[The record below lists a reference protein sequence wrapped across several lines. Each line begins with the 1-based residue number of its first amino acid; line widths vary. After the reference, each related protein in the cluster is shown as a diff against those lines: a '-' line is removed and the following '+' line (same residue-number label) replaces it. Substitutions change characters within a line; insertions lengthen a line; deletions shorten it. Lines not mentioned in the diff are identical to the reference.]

1 MRAVTSSVGR
11 YVRLLCALVVLI
23 PSLAVAQTAAQT
35 PSLIVAPVDESALTV
50 LKGNVYPLATAK
62 FDRGAAPDSLPME
75 RMLLVLKRS
84 PEQERALQA
93 LLDQQQ
99 DKSSPN
105 YHQWLTPEAF
115 GKQFGIS
122 DQDLQAVTGWLTT
135 HGFQVTQVSKG
146 RSVIEFRG
154 IAAQVR
160 EAFHTSIHQYSVN
173 GELHWANASDPQI
186 PNALTPVVAGVWSL
200 HNFEKKPNLVRSKE
214 TFHLVKHPGF
224 PPEATNGSGQHA
236 LGPPDYAVIYNIQPL
251 YAAKTPNF
259 GAGVTIAVVG
269 RTDIN
274 LQDISD
280 FRGSFGISGG
290 STTIVNNGADP
301 GNLGGNEEAEAVLDT
316 TWSGA
321 VAQGA
326 NILLV
331 VSATT
336 DTTDGVDLSELYIVD
351 NNLGDIMTESFSN
364 CEAGT
369 TQADLAGISAL
380 AEQAAA
386 QGITYTVSTGD
397 TGSAGCDDLSE
408 TVATGPVSVNALA
421 STAFNVA
428 VGGTLFN
435 ENNHDSKYWNESQGL
450 NTALSYIPENVWN
463 ESCSSA
469 QCGSNANIAAGGGG
483 KSTVVS
489 KPNWQAGVKNI
500 PADGFRDLPD
510 VSLTAA
516 GHDPYLLCFE
526 LSCSAQGVLYGVS
539 GTSAST
545 PAFAG
550 IMALVDAQVTTQ
562 SGGKQTRVGQA
573 NYVMYKLAASENLSQ
588 CNASSTTT
596 TIGSGCIFNDV
607 TSGNNAVPGEP
618 TYGTS
623 TAPYQSG
630 VGYDLATGLGS
641 VNVANLVNKWSSI
654 TFNATTTTLSLSP
667 QTNIAHGSAVA
678 VNIAVKPSAAT
689 GQVSLIGVNGS
700 SQQGI
705 TTFTLSGGNL
715 TQNTNLLAGGTYSV
729 HAHYAGDGTY
739 APSDS
744 SPLSVTVTPENS
756 TTTVQALTLGNS
768 GTLIP
773 FTSLPYGSFVYLRAD
788 VAGLS
793 GYGFATG
800 QVNFSDNGS
809 ASVPGNPYVL
819 NSQGNTAPPN
829 GLFGFTP
836 GAHSITA
843 AYGGDASFNASSS
856 ASASFTITQASTSSS
871 LSVSP
876 NSGITPNTNLT
887 LTTSVTTTSGG
898 SGPGGTVAFLNG
910 ATTLGT
916 VPMTGAPASASAPA
930 SGSASMTIQLPLGQA
945 NLTAQYSGDT
955 NYLASNASAVALTVS
970 PDFQIPATLGTV
982 SIASPG
988 QSGTISMAITGGA
1001 GYKGTIAF
1009 SAASCTGLPFSA
1021 TCSFTPASVTGSGS
1035 TTIMVSTTAPHTSQL
1050 HPIAFP
1056 WQANGGMMLAG
1067 LLLFGGTLR
1076 KRRWARL
1083 AGLLGLAA
1091 LLSLVGCGGGGGSH
1105 TTTPGTPTG
1114 AYPIMVTATAA
1125 SITHTSTF
1133 TLNVQ

>member
-1 MRAVTSSVGR
+1 MRAVTSSGR
-11 YVRLLCALVVLI
+11 WHLRILLTLLMFTSCFGL
-23 PSLAVAQTAAQT
+23 AQTAEQV
-35 PSLIVAPVDESALTV
+35 SSRILGPVDEAALTV

-93 LLDQQQ
+93 LLDAQQ
-99 DKSSPN
+99 DKSSPS
-105 YHQWLTPEAF
+105 YHQWLTPEQF
-115 GKQFGIS
+115 GKQFGPS
-122 DQDLQAVTGWLTT
+122 DQDLQTVTGWLTV
-135 HGFQVTQVSKG
+135 HGFQVTQIAKG

-154 IAAQVR
+154 VAAQVR
-160 EAFHTSIHQYSVN
+160 EAFHTAIHQYSVN

-214 TFHLVKHPGF
+214 TFRLVKHLGF
-224 PPEATNGSGQHA
+224 PPEATNSSGQHA
-236 LGPPDYAVIYNIQPL
+236 LGPPDFAVIYNANPT
-251 YAAKTPNF
+251 YTAGNS
-259 GAGVTIAVVG
+259 GSGVTIAVVG

-280 FRGSFGISGG
+280 FRSAFGISGG
-290 STTIVNNGADP
+290 SSTIVNNGADP

-321 VAQGA
+321 VAPAA
-326 NILLV
+326 NVLLV

-435 ENNHDSKYWNESQGL
+435 ENNHDSKYWNETQGL

-463 ESCSSA
+463 ESCTSA

-489 KPNWQAGVKNI
+489 KPNWQTGAKNI
-500 PADGFRDLPD
+500 PGDGARDLPD

-550 IMALVDAQVTTQ
+550 IMALVDAQVTAQ
-562 SGGKQTRVGQA
+562 SAGKQTRVGQA
-573 NYVMYKLAASENLSQ
+573 NYVLYKLAASENLSQ

-607 TSGNNAVPGEP
+607 TSGNNGVPGEP
-618 TYGTS
+618 NYGTS

-641 VNVANLVNKWSSI
+641 VNVANLVNKWSSV

-667 QTNIAHGSAVA
+667 QTNIPHGSAVA

-700 SQQGI
+700 NQQGI
-705 TTFTLSGGNL
+705 TAFTLSGGNVV
-715 TQNTNLLAGGTYSV
+715 QNTNLLAGGTYSV

-744 SPLSVTVTPENS
+744 SPLSVTITPENS
-756 TTTVQALTLGNS
+756 TTTVQALTFSNS
-768 GTLIP
+768 GGLIP
-773 FTSLPYGSFVYLRAD
+773 FASLPYGSFVYLRGD

-793 GYGFATG
+793 GFGFPTG

-843 AYGGDASFNASSS
+843 AYAGDASFNASNSTPT
-856 ASASFTITQASTSSS
+856 SFTITQASTSSS

-876 NSGITPNTNLT
+876 GSGVTPNTNVI
-887 LTTSVTTTSGG
+887 LTTSIATTSGG
-898 SGPGGTVAFLNG
+898 NGPGGTVTFFNG
-910 ATTLGT
+910 TTALGT
-916 VPMTGAPASASAPA
+916 VPTAGIPGSASAPA
-930 SGSASMTIQLPLGQA
+930 SASASMTIQLPVGQA
-945 NLTAQYSGDT
+945 SLTAQYGGDT
-955 NYLASNASAVALTVS
+955 NYLASNASAVAVTVS
-970 PDFQIPATLGTV
+970 PDFQIPVTLSTV
-982 SIASPG
+982 NIASPG
-988 QSGTISMAITGGA
+988 QSGTTTLAVTGGT
-1001 GYKGTIAF
+1001 GYNGTIAF
-1009 SAASCTGLPFSA
+1009 SATSCTGLPFGAS
-1021 TCSFTPASVTGSGS
+1021 CSFTPASVTGSGS

-1050 HPIAFP
+1050 HPIPFP
-1056 WQANGGMMLAG
+1056 WQANGGVMLAG
-1067 LLLFGGTLR
+1067 LLLFGGTVR

-1083 AGLLGLAA
+1083 AALLSLAA
-1091 LLSLVGCGGGGGSH
+1091 LLGLVGCGGGGTH
-1105 TTTPGTPTG
+1105 TTTPGTPIG
-1114 AYPIMVTATAA
+1114 AYPITVTATAG

-1133 TLNVQ
+1133 TLNLQ

>member
-1 MRAVTSSVGR
+1 
-11 YVRLLCALVVLI
+11 
-23 PSLAVAQTAAQT
+23 
-35 PSLIVAPVDESALTV
+35 VDESALTV
-50 LKGNVYPLATAK
+50 LKGNIYPLATAK

-84 PEQERALQA
+84 PQQESALQA
-93 LLDQQQ
+93 LLDGQQ

-105 YHQWLTPEAF
+105 YHKWLTPEAF

-146 RSVIEFRG
+146 RSVVEFRG

-200 HNFEKKPNLVRSKE
+200 HNFEKKPDLVRSKE

-224 PPEATNGSGQHA
+224 PPEATNSSGQHA
-236 LGPPDYAVIYNIQPL
+236 LGPVDYATIYNIQPV
-251 YAAKTPNF
+251 YTAGNF
-259 GAGVTIAVVG
+259 GEGVTIAVVG
-269 RTDIN
+269 RTDID
-274 LQDISD
+274 LQDVAD
-280 FRGSFGISGG
+280 FRSAFGISSGN
-290 STTIVNNGADP
+290 TTIVNNGADP

-321 VAQGA
+321 VAQNA
-326 NILLV
+326 NVLLV

-351 NNLGDIMTESFSN
+351 NNLADIMTESFSG

-380 AEQAAA
+380 AEQAVA

-435 ENNHDSKYWNESQGL
+435 ENGHDSKYWNGQGL

-483 KSTVVS
+483 KSTVVA
-489 KPNWQAGVKNI
+489 KPNWQAGGKNI

-550 IMALVDAQVTTQ
+550 IMALVDAQVTAQ
-562 SGGKQTRVGQA
+562 SGGTQTRVGQA
-573 NYVMYKLAASENLSQ
+573 NYVLYKLAASENLSQ

-607 TSGNNAVPGEP
+607 TSGNNSVPGELN
-618 TYGTS
+618 YGTP

-641 VNVANLVNKWSSI
+641 VNVANLVNKWSSV
-654 TFNATTTTLSLSP
+654 TFNATTSTLSLSP
-667 QTNIAHGSAVA
+667 QTNIPHGSAVA
-678 VNIAVKPSAAT
+678 VNLAVKPSAAT

-705 TTFTLSGGNL
+705 TAFTLTGGNVA
-715 TQNTNLLAGGTYSV
+715 QNTNLLPGGAYSV

-744 SPLSVTVTPENS
+744 GPVSVTVIPESS
-756 TTTVQALTLGNS
+756 TTSVGALTFSNS
-768 GTLIP
+768 GGLIP

-793 GYGFATG
+793 GFGFPTG
-800 QVNFSDNGS
+800 QVNFSDNGA
-809 ASVPGNPYVL
+809 ASVPGNPYAL

-829 GLFGFTP
+829 GLFSFTP

-843 AYGGDASFNASSS
+843 AYGGDASFTPSSS
-856 ASASFTITQASTSSS
+856 APTTFTIAQASTSSS
-871 LSVSP
+871 LNVSP
-876 NSGITPNTNLT
+876 SSEVTPSTNVM
-887 LTTSVTTTSGG
+887 LTTSITTTSGG
-898 SGPGGTVAFLNG
+898 NGPTGTVTFFNG
-910 ATTLGT
+910 TAALGT
-916 VPMTGAPASASAPA
+916 VPTTGTPASASTPA
-930 SGSASMTIQLPLGQA
+930 SGSASMTIQLPMGQA
-945 NLTAQYSGDT
+945 SLTAQYSGDT
-955 NYLASNASAVALTVS
+955 NYLASNASVVALTVS
-970 PDFQIPATLGTV
+970 PDFQIPATLSTV
-982 SIASPG
+982 NIASPG
-988 QSGTISMAITGGA
+988 QSGTTTLAVTGGT
-1001 GYKGTIAF
+1001 GYNGTIAF
-1009 SAASCTGLPFSA
+1009 SAASCTGLPFGA
-1021 TCSFTPASVTGSGS
+1021 NCSFTPASLTGSGS
-1035 TTIMVSTTAPHTSQL
+1035 TTIMVSTTAPRTSQL
-1050 HPIAFP
+1050 HPIRFP
-1056 WQANGGMMLAG
+1056 WQANGGIILAG
-1067 LLLFGGTLR
+1067 VLLFGGTLG
-1076 KRRWARL
+1076 KRRWASL
-1083 AGLLGLAA
+1083 AALLGLAA
-1091 LLSLVGCGGGGGSH
+1091 LLSLVGCGGGGTH

-1114 AYPIMVTATAA
+1114 AYPITVTATAG